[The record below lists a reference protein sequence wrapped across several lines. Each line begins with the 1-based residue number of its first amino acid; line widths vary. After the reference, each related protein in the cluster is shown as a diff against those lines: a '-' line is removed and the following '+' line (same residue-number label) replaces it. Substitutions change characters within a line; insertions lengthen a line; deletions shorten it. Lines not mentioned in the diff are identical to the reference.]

1 MARRPLFRKG
11 KREGG
16 VIIAASIV
24 AAALV
29 LNSSEKV
36 MDLSAPF
43 LGIAKISLTTLFG
56 LAGYVIATVLGIW
69 LIVSIFRS
77 GKL

>member
-1 MARRPLFRKG
+1 MNRLTI
-11 KREGG
+11 G

-29 LNSSEKV
+29 LNSAEKV
-36 MDLSAPF
+36 MEFSAPVA
-43 LGIAKISLTTLFG
+43 GIARISLTTLFG
-56 LAGYVIATVLGIW
+56 LAGYVIATILGIW